1 MILAKGM
8 LIKSYKGYSIF
19 DVVMVHM
26 LQLGCLIRFDRSTSA
41 RTLWC
46 IQVFLCA
53 YTGLV
58 TGFVRIA
65 TLFVVVLISVNRLNV
80 SIMPAWLDSYAS
92 ALAVACDSALAQDNG
107 WGASILDGMQL
118 FYARRLPQL
127 ISLDASRVC
136 LR

>member
-92 ALAVACDSALAQDNG
+92 ALAVAFDSTLAQDNG
-107 WGASILDGMQL
+107 CGAST
-118 FYARRLPQL
+118 
-127 ISLDASRVC
+127 
-136 LR
+136 